1 MPRALFSA
9 EDSMPAIRN
18 RSHAPAQPAARSCF
32 LTLSI
37 LLAASLL
44 TACGSTRT
52 TAEAARQA
60 PSGEVQTPFRV
71 QPVAALLPAVA
82 AAPVQMAQL
91 GPPPGAPA
99 TFADLAERQLRTVV
113 NISTTQQAPRQQMVP
128 EMPEMPDLPP
138 GSPFE
143 EFFRDFWGRQQD
155 SRNPNPRPVTSLG
168 SGFIIDAGG
177 LIVTNNHVVAE
188 ADEINVILHDETALE
203 AEIVGSDPMT
213 DIAVLKVDAGRPLD
227 AVVWGDS
234 DAVRVG
240 DWVLAIGN
248 PFGLGGTVTSGIL
261 SARARDINQGPY
273 DEYLQTDAAI
283 NRGNS
288 GGPLYDMRGQ
298 VVGINT
304 AIFSP
309 TGGSVGIGFAV
320 PSSLARP
327 VVADILRYGAPRRG
341 WLGVQVQTVTRE
353 LAESLRMDADHGA
366 LVTTVTPDSPAD
378 QAGIRQ
384 GDVILGFGDHPVE
397 TMRELPRMV
406 ASTEIGSR
414 VPVELMRG
422 GERQVVQV
430 TVGDLD
436 NVERMA
442 AIGSTGEMPGTG
454 GGESSAEPEPSLGLT
469 LAPIDESM
477 RQVYGI
483 PEGVRGVVITELAEG
498 SPAAEQGIEPGDV
511 IVEVG
516 SAPVENPDDV
526 ARQVTEARREGR
538 RNLLVLLNRQGDV
551 RFVPLTIETGRG

>member
-1 MPRALFSA
+1 
-9 EDSMPAIRN
+9 MPANRN
-18 RSHAPAQPAARSCF
+18 RSHAPRLPAARVRV
-32 LTLSI
+32 LRLSI
-37 LLAASLL
+37 LLVASLL
-44 TACGSTRT
+44 TACGGVRT
-52 TAEAARQA
+52 TAEA
-60 PSGEVQTPFRV
+60 V
-71 QPVAALLPAVA
+71 QPESARPEASRGAPVPLRAQPVSALLPA
-82 AAPVQMAQL
+82 AAPPPFQTAQL

-99 TFADLAERQLRTVV
+99 SFADLAERQLRTVV
-113 NISTTQQAPRQQMVP
+113 NISTTQQAPHPQALP

-143 EFFRDFWGRQQD
+143 EFFRDFWGRRQ
-155 SRNPNPRPVTSLG
+155 NPRTPDPSPVTSLG
-168 SGFIIDAGG
+168 SGFIIDPAG
-177 LIVTNNHVVAE
+177 LIVTNNHVVAD
-188 ADEINVILHDETALE
+188 ANEIKVILHDDSALE
-203 AEIVGSDPMT
+203 AEVVGSDPLT

-234 DAVRVG
+234 DTVRVG
-240 DWVLAIGN
+240 DWLLAIGN

-288 GGPLYDMRGQ
+288 GGPLYDMRGR

-327 VVADILRYGAPRRG
+327 VVDDILHYGAPRRG
-341 WLGVQVQTVTRE
+341 WLGVQVQTVTPE
-353 LAESLRMDADHGA
+353 LAESLRMDADRGA
-366 LVTTVTPDSPAD
+366 LVTTVTPGSPAD
-378 QAGIRQ
+378 RAGIRQ
-384 GDVILGFGDHPVE
+384 GDVILGFGDRPVE
-397 TMRELPRMV
+397 AMRELPRMV
-406 ASTEIGSR
+406 AATEIGAR
-414 VPVELMRG
+414 VPVELVRG

-430 TVGDLD
+430 TIGDLD
-436 NVERMA
+436 SAEQMA
-442 AIGSTGEMPGTG
+442 TLGDTGRAPGTG
-454 GGESSAEPEPSLGLT
+454 GGESPASPEAPLGLT
-469 LAPIDESM
+469 LAPIDDGM
-477 RQVYGI
+477 RQTYAI
-483 PEGVRGVVITELAEG
+483 PEGVRGVVVTGLVEG

-511 IVEVG
+511 IVEAG
-516 SAPVENPDDV
+516 DEPVENPDDV